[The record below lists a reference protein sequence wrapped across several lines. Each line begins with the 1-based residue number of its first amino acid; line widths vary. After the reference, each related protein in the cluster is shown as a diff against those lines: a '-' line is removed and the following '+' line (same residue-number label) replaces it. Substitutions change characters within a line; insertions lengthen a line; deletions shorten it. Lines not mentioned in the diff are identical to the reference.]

1 MTSLKSVLAREE
13 TDDAGALLDLAID
26 VLACVR
32 STQKLPV
39 SFRKGGDG
47 KAFGQIF
54 LCSGSELTL
63 SLRVGF
69 NKLFEAFFGVG
80 TVVGVENDSDG
91 RGDPALEV
99 LFSDLFLCVLLKM
112 ELATMPRCAV

>member
-1 MTSLKSVLAREE
+1 VTSLKSVLAREE

-32 STQKLPV
+32 STQKLHV
-39 SFRKGGDG
+39 SFQKGEDG

-54 LCSGSELTL
+54 LCPSRELTL

-69 NKLFEAFFGVG
+69 NKLFEAFFG
-80 TVVGVENDSDG
+80 
-91 RGDPALEV
+91 R
-99 LFSDLFLCVLLKM
+99 
-112 ELATMPRCAV
+112 R